1 MLEVRHLRTLI
12 ALADA
17 GTVSRAAERV
27 HLTQSALSHQLKA
40 LESHYGLAMVKRHGQ
55 SVQLTEP
62 GRRLVALGRTV
73 MSEVQAAERDLAKLA
88 RKPTGTL
95 RIALEC
101 HTCFDWLMPIM
112 DAFRKHWPEVEL
124 DLVSGFH
131 PNPLALLADNKTD
144 LLIGSENKPTRG
156 AVYHPPF
163 RLQVLAVMP
172 TDHRLKAKR
181 YLAASD
187 FAKETLITYPVPE
200 ERIDL
205 IRRVLKPAKIHPRRR
220 TTELTV
226 AILQLVASRRG
237 VAALP
242 NWGIKNYVDYG
253 YVIARRIGKSGLWSN
268 LYGAT
273 TGEVA
278 RLPFAPGRLQ
288 KIPHE
293 GQARHF
299 AGGSAVQ
306 VAPQPALADAPRDHI
321 SVVHVVLD
329 PPVRERGHASA
340 AGDQLQ
346 DGYRQFRG
354 AAPGM
359 DFGGLQH
366 PTDQVDALFGHRIS
380 DERFFREVARG
391 EITL

>member
-1 MLEVRHLRTLI
+1 VLEVRHLRTLI
-12 ALADA
+12 ALAEA

-73 MSEVQAAERDLAKLA
+73 MSEVQAAERDLAKIA

-131 PNPLALLADNKTD
+131 PNPLALLADNKAD
-144 LLIGSENKPTRG
+144 LVIGSENKPRRG
-156 AVYHPPF
+156 VVYHPLF
-163 RLQVLAVMP
+163 RFEVLAVLP
-172 TDHRLKAKR
+172 TDHRLRAKR
-181 YLAASD
+181 YLGASD
-187 FAKETLITYPVPE
+187 FAQETLITYPVPE
-200 ERIDL
+200 DRIDL
-205 IRRVLKPAKIHPRRR
+205 IRRVLKPAKVHPKRR

-226 AILQLVASRRG
+226 AILQLVASRQG

-242 NWGIKNYVDYG
+242 NWGIKNYVDYE
-253 YVIARRIGKSGLWSN
+253 YVIARRIGKRGLWSN

-273 TGEVA
+273 TREMAGQPFVRDFLETA
-278 RLPFAPGRLQ
+278 RRECFAKLDG
-288 KIPHE
+288 
-293 GQARHF
+293 
-299 AGGSAVQ
+299 
-306 VAPQPALADAPRDHI
+306 
-321 SVVHVVLD
+321 VV
-329 PPVRERGHASA
+329 PVE
-340 AGDQLQ
+340 
-346 DGYRQFRG
+346 
-354 AAPGM
+354 
-359 DFGGLQH
+359 
-366 PTDQVDALFGHRIS
+366 
-380 DERFFREVARG
+380 
-391 EITL
+391 